1 MADGDELA
9 TLQAE
14 NARLIALLESRG
26 IEWRAPPRPSPAA
39 LEPSRLST
47 DEKVALFRR
56 LFRGRT
62 DVYPIRWE
70 SKTTG
75 RSGYT
80 PACANEWRAG
90 VCEKP
95 RIKCADC
102 ASRLLIPLSDAV
114 IYDHLAGEH
123 TVGVYPLLEDDS
135 CYFLAVDFDEAEWRG
150 DARAFMQ
157 SCEELGV
164 PTALEISRSAQG
176 AHAWVFFAS
185 RVSARDAR
193 RLGTALISHT
203 CARTRQLELTSYDR
217 LFPNQD
223 TMPKGGFGNLI
234 ALPLQKGSREK
245 SCSVF
250 VDAELRPYPDQWA
263 FLASIQPMAINDIE
277 PTILRATGGVH
288 PLDVTFI
295 DDEDLATPWKRES
308 APARKLAGPMPKSLT
323 VTLANLV
330 YFEKA
335 SLPQRLANRLI
346 RLAAFQNPEFYKAQ
360 AMRTSVWDKPR
371 VIGCAESYPQ
381 HIALPRGCL
390 DAALSLL
397 RANGIA
403 CDLRDERVKGEPLA
417 VTFTGRLRIDQE
429 TAVSAMLHHDAGVLC
444 APTAF
449 GKTVTAAEMI
459 ARRGVNT
466 LVLVH
471 RIELLKQW
479 QERLQAFLGVGKGVV
494 GTIGGGKTR
503 PTGLIDL
510 AVMQSVSR
518 QGEVNPL
525 VENYGQVIVD
535 ECHHVGAASFDAIL
549 KRAKARYVLGLT
561 ATPIRRDGQQPI
573 IFMQCGPIR
582 HTAVTPAG
590 APRDLEVLPRSRC
603 ARFDLAADAG
613 IQDVFRLL
621 VDDRDR
627 TDAIAA
633 EVRDA
638 FERGRKVLVLTER
651 TEHLEAIRAALAG
664 QVPAPLVLH
673 GRMSKRQRTTL
684 VAELNALPPE
694 APRVLLATG
703 KLVGEGFDHPPLDTL
718 VLAMPVSWKGTL
730 QQYAGRLHREHASK
744 TDVKIIDFVD
754 TGHPALLRM
763 WDKRQRG
770 YRAMGYRIGSEDFVA
785 VRESKCR
792 NTARVNVGLGGLS
805 RR

>member
-1 MADGDELA
+1 MTERTALS

-14 NARLIALLESRG
+14 NARLIALLESHG
-26 IEWRAPPRPSPAA
+26 IEWRAPQSAIVVAREP
-39 LEPSRLST
+39 EPSRLST
-47 DEKVALFRR
+47 AEKVALFRR

-62 DVYPIRWE
+62 DVYPVRWE
-70 SKTTG
+70 GKTSG
-75 RSGYT
+75 KSGYA

-90 VCEKP
+90 ICEKP
-95 RIKCADC
+95 RIKCGDC
-102 ASRLLIPLSDAV
+102 SNRLLIPPSDSV

-123 TVGVYPLLEDDS
+123 TVGVYPLLEDDT
-135 CYFLAVDFDEAEWRG
+135 CYFLAVDFDEADWRD
-150 DARAFMQ
+150 DARAFMR

-164 PTALEISRSAQG
+164 PAALEISRSGNG

-193 RLGTALISHT
+193 RLGTAIITHT
-203 CARTRQLELTSYDR
+203 CARTRQLKLESYDR

-234 ALPLQKGSREK
+234 ALPLQKGPREQGF
-245 SCSVF
+245 SVF
-250 VDAELRPYPDQWA
+250 VDPDLRPYPDQWA
-263 FLASIQPMAINDIE
+263 FLASIQPMAAHDIE
-277 PTILRATGGVH
+277 PTILRASGGVH

-295 DDEDLATPWKRES
+295 DDEDLATPWKRENTS
-308 APARKLAGPMPKSLT
+308 AKKLAGPMPKSLT
-323 VTLANLV
+323 VTLANLI

-335 SLPQRLANRLI
+335 ELPQALANRLI

-360 AMRTSVWDKPR
+360 AMRMSVWDKPR

-397 RANGIA
+397 RENGIA
-403 CDLRDERVKGEPLA
+403 CDLRDERFGGQPLD
-417 VTFTGRLRIDQE
+417 VSFVGSLRLDQE
-429 TAVSAMLHHDAGVLC
+429 AAVAGLLTHDAGVLC

-449 GKTVTAAEMI
+449 GKTVTAAAMI

-471 RIELLKQW
+471 RTELLKQW
-479 QERLQAFLGVGKGVV
+479 QERLQAFLGVAKGVV
-494 GTIGGGKTR
+494 GTIGGGKAK
-503 PTGLIDL
+503 PTGKIDI
-510 AVMQSVSR
+510 AVMQSLSR

-525 VENYGQVIVD
+525 VEDYGQVIVD
-535 ECHHVGAASFDAIL
+535 ECHHVGAVSFDAIL
-549 KRAKARYVLGLT
+549 KRTKAKYVLGLT

-582 HTAVTPAG
+582 YMAAKPAG
-590 APRDLEVLPRSRC
+590 APRDLEVLPRSRFG
-603 ARFDLAADAG
+603 RIDVPTDAG
-613 IQDVFRLL
+613 IQDVFRHLAN
-621 VDDRDR
+621 DSAR
-627 TDAIAA
+627 TAAIAA

-638 FERGRKVLVLTER
+638 VAQGRKVLVLTER
-651 TEHLEAIRAALAG
+651 TEHLDAIKTELDSL
-664 QVPAPLVLH
+664 QPAPFVLH
-673 GRMSKRQRTTL
+673 GRMSRKQRATL
-684 VAELNALPPE
+684 VADLDALPPD
-694 APRVLLATG
+694 APRVLLSTG

-744 TDVKIIDFVD
+744 TDVRIIDFVD

-770 YRAMGYRIGSEDFVA
+770 YRAMGYRVGADG
-785 VRESKCR
+785 
-792 NTARVNVGLGGLS
+792 TAE
-805 RR
+805 